1 MSILALCVI
10 GGVGAALFIER
21 QLLSNRD
28 NCVKYT
34 VSSDLILWLRDHA
47 DELVDDG
54 VARRNVK
61 RARIICNALEI
72 GHGIVAFA
80 VSLPSSIGTE
90 VSVDIPHEVRQA
102 ISMRHARWD
111 GGGVSPIKGNKIP
124 IASQVLSVID
134 WFDVRDY
141 SSIDRLTDEFLSERG
156 KRFSPEIVD
165 SVVYCIADIIDV
177 ERSVP
182 QSNFRVTNGAI
193 VVCTPK
199 HIDDEP
205 CELLTHATA
214 AAIRR
219 TIRPRDHIRISNGEI
234 IMWLRDVDS
243 VGVEAVLRRITSTL
257 ESTMIQE
264 NVDRFVFGA
273 AMAGVDSNKFAD
285 LMSVARSRVKSN
297 TTCNTVAV

>member
-90 VSVDIPHEVRQA
+90 VSVDIPDEVRQA
-102 ISMRHARWD
+102 LSLRHARWD
-111 GGGVSPIKGNKIP
+111 GGGISPITGNKIP
-124 IASQVLSVID
+124 ITSQVLSVID

-141 SSIDRLTDEFLSERG
+141 SSIDKLTDEFLSERG

-165 SVVYCIADIIDV
+165 AVVYCIADIVDV

-182 QSNFRVTNGAI
+182 QTNFRVTNGAI
-193 VVCTPK
+193 VVCSSSQ
-199 HIDDEP
+199 IDDEP
-205 CELLTHATA
+205 CEILTHSVAAT
-214 AAIRR
+214 IRR
-219 TIRPRDHIRISNGEI
+219 TIRPRDHIRISDGKI

-243 VGVEAVLRRITSTL
+243 VGVEVVLRRIMSML
-257 ESTMIQE
+257 QSTMLQQ
-264 NVDRFVFGA
+264 DLDKFVFGA
-273 AMAGVDSNKFAD
+273 ALAGVDSNKFAD
-285 LMSVARSRVKSN
+285 LLTVARSRVKSN
-297 TTCNTVAV
+297 TVCNTIAV